1 MPFKVCVVTST
12 RADYGLLFWVMKEI
26 DAHPELELRLVATG
40 THLSPEFGLT
50 YREIERDGFRIDAR
64 IEMLMSSDTSVGT
77 CKSLGVGVIGFAD
90 AFDRIRPDLLLLLG
104 DRFEILAAAEAALV
118 LRIPVGHIAGGDT
131 TEGAF
136 DESIRHAITKLSH
149 LHFVTNEVAARRVR
163 QMGESPER
171 VHVVGSPGID
181 YIMRMRFLD
190 RDELAKE
197 IDFEFL
203 ERNVLVTF
211 HPATLELV
219 SAEAQMRE
227 VLAALVELG
236 ENTGILLT
244 MPNADPSGRAL
255 ASMVDD
261 FVSTHPNSR
270 AYVSLGQVRYLSAM
284 RAVDAV
290 VGNSSSGLYEAPA
303 LKKPTVD
310 IGDRQKG
317 RLAATSVIHCEAEAR
332 AIRDAIERAYDL
344 DCHDVVNPYGDG
356 SASRRI
362 CEVLAA
368 RNHGDLLRKSF
379 HFLGETV

>member
-227 VLAALVELG
+227 VLAALVALG